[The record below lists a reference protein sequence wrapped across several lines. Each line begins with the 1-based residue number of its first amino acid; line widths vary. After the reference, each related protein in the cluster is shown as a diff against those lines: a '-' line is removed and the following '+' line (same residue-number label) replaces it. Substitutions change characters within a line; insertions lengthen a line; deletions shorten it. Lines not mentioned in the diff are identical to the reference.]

1 MRNWVKKGVK
11 EKRMK
16 KEKKIIEKEIKERET
31 LFLKMEDKNLIEK
44 SIEKESR
51 KGNIWGEQK

>member
-31 LFLKMEDKNLIEK
+31 LFLKMEGKNLIEK
-44 SIEKESR
+44 SIGKESR